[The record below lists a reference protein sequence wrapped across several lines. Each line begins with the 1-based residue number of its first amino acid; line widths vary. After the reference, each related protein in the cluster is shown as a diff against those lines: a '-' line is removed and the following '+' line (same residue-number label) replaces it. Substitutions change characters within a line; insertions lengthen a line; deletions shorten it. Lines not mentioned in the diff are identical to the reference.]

1 MKDNIIRISGI
12 DYAIKFKP
20 PEEMGGLIGSANF
33 NAQEICINTSCSIPT
48 QQIAILHEILHI
60 LSDSY
65 NLKMDEEAVKF
76 TTHALLA
83 ILLDNP
89 HLLPDLLGI
98 FYNGNTGQSQ

>member
-1 MKDNIIRISGI
+1 MKDGTVRISGI
-12 DYAIKFKP
+12 QYAIKFKS

-33 NAQEICINTSCSIPT
+33 NAQEICINNAFTVPT

-89 HLLPDLLGI
+89 RLLPDLLGI
-98 FYNGNTGQSQ
+98 FYDGSNGQPQ